1 MNQWA
6 TRFLLYTG
14 DDKETLLR
22 KKIWLI
28 IIACFLFFSFSDGL
42 FNLSLGNSKVVILDI
57 IDFSMLLL
65 MLTVFYFHRKNIE
78 VYGLILQLML
88 VTIPSIK
95 TYFYG
100 GIFHASGVEVVGLV
114 GPIYALTF
122 PNYRRAAFIF
132 LYYLA
137 FILGGT
143 TIHEYSNLQQ
153 ELLDNLSFYLGL
165 LRFSSVVGLIFFI
178 SLIYN
183 LQIAKLKKQEE
194 ERLKQLHAAKSKF
207 YTNITHEFRTPLTI
221 ILGIADTIHDKIR
234 DTVGKEMKMIKNN
247 GGKLL
252 RLVNQ
257 MLNLSKMEA
266 GAMPVNMIQSDILP
280 YLRYIMESFHSIAE
294 EKNVRLHFLSKIDSM
309 TMDYDPD
316 IIEEVLGNLLSNAI
330 KFTHHGG
337 DVYFQVETEPTGSK
351 ESPGNLIIYI
361 RDNGVGID
369 ENKLSFIFDRFY
381 QVDDESTRKAE
392 GTGVGLALVKEYI
405 TLLKGTIRVKS
416 KLNQGTE
423 FMLSLPVTQH
433 APIRQVAYKDI
444 KKNQG
449 LQEEEPESV
458 LQPDMEVRENT
469 ANELPLLLV
478 IEDNRDVVEY
488 LVSILNHAYHIL
500 IANNGTEGIER
511 ALESV
516 PDIIVCDVMM
526 PEKDGFEVCRTLKE
540 DFRTNHIPVILLT
553 AKADIDSK
561 IIGLEQGADAY
572 LVKPFNKKELQVRL
586 NKLIEGRQKLKTKY
600 SEILYQTTG
609 IEKPKG
615 LNEIFLQKIMEALGK
630 NFQDEQY
637 DLHGLC
643 VDVGISRAQ
652 LHRKFIAL
660 TGKSTTDFI
669 RHYRIKKA
677 KELLISSDISISEI
691 AYHVGFK
698 DPNYFTKSFL
708 KENGITPSNFRLENH
723 PVKQ

>member
-100 GIFHASGVEVVGLV
+100 GIFHASGVEVVGLI

-381 QVDDESTRKAE
+381 QADDESTRKAE

-660 TGKSTTDFI
+660 TGKSTTDYI